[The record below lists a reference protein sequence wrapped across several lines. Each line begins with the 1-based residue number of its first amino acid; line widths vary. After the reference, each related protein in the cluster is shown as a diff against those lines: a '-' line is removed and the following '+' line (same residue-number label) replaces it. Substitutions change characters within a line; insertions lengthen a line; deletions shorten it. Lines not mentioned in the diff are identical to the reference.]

1 MSEKKRIIIV
11 GGVAGGASAATRA
24 RRLNENAEIIIFERG
39 QYVSFANCGL
49 PYHIGEVIKDRD
61 RLIVQTPEKIRERFN
76 IDVRTNTE
84 VLKIDRKRKEV
95 SVKDLSTGREYKAA
109 YDALILSPGAAP
121 FVPPMAGTDNPRV
134 FTLRSMADMDAIKAV
149 VDSES
154 PSKAVVVG
162 AGFIGLEV
170 AEALKE
176 RGLEVS
182 IIEAVNQAF
191 APFDAEM
198 ATMIHKHLALNG
210 VDLRLNCKLDRIED
224 ASGRLG
230 AVIAGGEKIGCD
242 LVILAIGVRPET
254 KLAASAGLEIGSRGG
269 IKVDNRMRTS
279 DPDIFAVGDAVEV
292 SDFVGGFDTLIPMAG
307 PANRQGRIAAE
318 NALGGSAL
326 YKDTQG
332 TAICKIFKLT
342 AAATGLNEKTLKR
355 IGMPYEKIYIHPTAH
370 AGYYPGATPLSI
382 KLLFDPTDGRI
393 LGAQAAGAKG
403 VDKRIDVL
411 AVAIRAGL
419 TVQDLADLELS
430 YAPPYG
436 SAKDPVNYAGFVA
449 SNVINGDMPIAHTA
463 DFLAV
468 TSDQLVLDVRTDAET
483 AVGSIPEAVHIP
495 VDELRGRLGELPK
508 DKELL
513 VYCKVGLTGYIA
525 SRILT
530 QKGFKCRNLSGGFET
545 YQAATF
551 DASNIKPAAKTAA
564 EKNTQPP
571 KVSADMIKITKEI
584 DACGLQCP
592 GPVMQLKKSIDMLE
606 NGQSI
611 AISSTDP
618 GFIADIPAWCGSTGN
633 ELVEIKPNGDAYRA
647 VITKGHTQPQ
657 TAALPLKGDGKT
669 IVVFSNDFDKAM
681 AAFIIANGAASTGSE
696 VTLFFTFWGLNLLRK
711 SEPVAVKKNIIE
723 KMFGFMMPR
732 GPEKTSLSKMNMGG
746 MGTLMI
752 KGIMKKKNVSS
763 LTELIE
769 SAKSSGVRLVAC
781 AMSMD
786 LMGIKPQELIEG
798 VETGGVAMY
807 LSKAEQASVNLFI

>member
-1 MSEKKRIIIV
+1 M
-11 GGVAGGASAATRA
+11 AGGASAATRA
-24 RRLNENAEIIIFERG
+24 RRLSEDADIIIFERG
-39 QYVSFANCGL
+39 EYISFANCGL

-61 RLIVQTPEKIRERFN
+61 RLIVQTPEKIKSRFN
-76 IDVRTNTE
+76 IDVRTKTE
-84 VLKIDRKRKEV
+84 VLSIDREHKEV
-95 SVKDLSTGREYKAA
+95 LVKDLTTGNEYKAGF
-109 YDALILSPGAAP
+109 DALILSPGAAP
-121 FVPPMAGTDNPRV
+121 FVPPMAGVDHHRV

-149 VDSES
+149 VDNES
-154 PSKAVVVG
+154 PSNAVVVG

-170 AEALKE
+170 AEALAE
-176 RGLEVS
+176 RGLKVS
-182 IIEAVNQAF
+182 IIEATNQAF
-191 APFDAEM
+191 APFDPEM

-210 VDLRLNCKLDRIED
+210 VDLRLNCKLECLEQ
-224 ASGRLG
+224 ASGHLS

-254 KLAASAGLEIGSRGG
+254 KLAASAGLTIGARGG
-269 IKVDNRMRTS
+269 IKVDKQMRTS

-318 NALGGSAL
+318 NALGGSAI

-332 TAICKIFKLT
+332 TAVCKIFKLT
-342 AAATGLNEKTLKR
+342 AGATGLNEKTLKR
-355 IGMPYEKIYIHPTAH
+355 IGMPYEKVYIHPTDH
-370 AGYYPGATPLSI
+370 AGYYPGASPVSI
-382 KLLFDPTDGRI
+382 KMLFDPADGRV

-403 VDKRIDVL
+403 VDKRIDVF

-436 SAKDPVNYAGFVA
+436 SAKDPINYAGFVA
-449 SNVINGDMPIAHTA
+449 SNVMSGYMPIAHTA
-463 DFLAV
+463 DFLCI
-468 TSDQLVLDVRTDAET
+468 TGEQLVLDVRTDAEVAIGT
-483 AVGSIPEAVHIP
+483 IPGAVHIP
-495 VDELRGRLGELPK
+495 LDDLRDRLGELPR

-545 YQAATF
+545 YQGATF
-551 DASNIKPAAKTAA
+551 DASNIKAIGSSGTETNKQTS
-564 EKNTQPP
+564 

-592 GPVMQLKKSIDMLE
+592 GPVMQLKKSMDQIE

-611 AISSTDP
+611 AITSTDP
-618 GFIADIPAWCGSTGN
+618 GFAADIPAWCNSTGN
-633 ELVEIKPNGDAYRA
+633 ELVEIKPDGDAYRA
-647 VITKGHTQPQ
+647 VITKGRAKSE
-657 TAALPLKGDGKT
+657 TAATAVTGSGKT

-723 KMFGFMMPR
+723 KMFGFMMSR

-763 LTELIE
+763 LSELIE
-769 SAKSSGVRLVAC
+769 SAKTAGVRLVAC

-786 LMGIKPQELIEG
+786 LMGIKPEELIEG
-798 VETGGVAMY
+798 VEIGGVAMY
-807 LSKAEQASVNLFI
+807 LDKAEQANVNLFI